1 MTDEAGWSAPGGY
14 DEGWRVM
21 GRRTE
26 GRRAESRCART
37 WHGRMLVAAAAAAT
51 LCVALAPAGRAATAA
66 APAAADART
75 TDEDARTAADGT
87 SGPYAFAADAT
98 TVKGTADTTDSVRLE
113 PGRTYKSSV
122 GAAGR
127 GGRLYYR
134 LELDAVSNAYIA
146 ATAVPGPGA
155 TVSYSDGLKV
165 SLQDGNGRNC
175 SFSGT
180 VHFGATQSPHP
191 ITAWASRETSGK
203 QYACQTAGTY
213 YVVVERTGAAGT
225 TSGTTGSAALAPSSA
240 RAWDLELSYV
250 SEPTLK
256 TASGSTSAPEVW
268 NSASPD
274 ALVGAAKRR
283 SGGAGF
289 SGAVPLGQ
297 GVWKDDISPGQ
308 TRFYKVP
315 VDWGQQFYAT
325 ADLGSSNRG
334 QGYMGTAL
342 VMSLY
347 NPVRGFVDDVG
358 SGYDGS
364 QRSAALD
371 PLPPVAYKNRYGL
384 NDHVSG
390 MRFAGS
396 YYLVVHLAAQVADH
410 FGEGPFGLTLRV
422 RVTGTAQ
429 AGPAYAGR
437 ATPRDVFA
445 VPAGDSDHAA
455 DDGAAGTGD
464 AGSGDAGR
472 SGTMKLVAAGGIG
485 TGSLLMLTLGMW
497 TVLARRRAVRSLGPA
512 PEDADTASASL
523 PAAAPTSA
531 QTSAPWEHGAT
542 RGW

>member
-1 MTDEAGWSAPGGY
+1 
-14 DEGWRVM
+14 
-21 GRRTE
+21 
-26 GRRAESRCART
+26 
-37 WHGRMLVAAAAAAT
+37 MLVATAAAAA
-51 LCVALAPAGRAATAA
+51 LCVTLAPTGRAAAA

-75 TDEDARTAADGT
+75 DAEDARTATGGT
-87 SGPYAFAADAT
+87 SGPYGFAEDAT

-113 PGRTYKSSV
+113 PGRVYKSSV

-127 GGRLYYR
+127 AGRLYYR
-134 LELDAVSNAYIA
+134 LELDAVSNAYVA
-146 ATAVPGPGA
+146 ATAVPRPGA

-225 TSGTTGSAALAPSSA
+225 TIGTTGSAGAAPSSS
-240 RAWDLELSYV
+240 RAWDLELSQV
-250 SEPTLK
+250 SEPGLK
-256 TASGSTSAPEVW
+256 KASGSTSAPEVW
-268 NSASPD
+268 DSASPD
-274 ALVGAAKRR
+274 ALVGAPKHR

-289 SGAVPLGQ
+289 SRAVPLGQ

-325 ADLGSSNRG
+325 ADLGSSSG
-334 QGYMGTAL
+334 GEGHLGTAL

-371 PLPPVAYKNRYGL
+371 PLPPVAYDNRYAL

-396 YYLVVHLAAQVADH
+396 YYLVVHLAAQVADR

-422 RVTGTAQ
+422 RVSGAAQ

-445 VPAGDSDHAA
+445 VPVGDSDHAT
-455 DDGAAGTGD
+455 DDGAAGGAAGD
-464 AGSGDAGR
+464 GNGGSGDAGR
-472 SGTMKLVAAGGIG
+472 SGIMKLVAAGGIG

-497 TVLARRRAVRSLGPA
+497 TVAARRRAVRTLGPA
-512 PEDADTASASL
+512 PQDADTASASL
-523 PAAAPTSA
+523 PAAASA
-531 QTSAPWEHGAT
+531 PVTPWEHGAT
-542 RGW
+542 RR